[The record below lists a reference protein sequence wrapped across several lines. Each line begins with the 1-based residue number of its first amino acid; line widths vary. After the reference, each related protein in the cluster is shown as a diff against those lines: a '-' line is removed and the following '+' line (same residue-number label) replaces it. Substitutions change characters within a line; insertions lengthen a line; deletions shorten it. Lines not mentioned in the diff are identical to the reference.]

1 MFSEVTVSEQHSVN
15 KMGTGWHKPMSLQ
28 HQCDPNQVC
37 TGNANKCMQAGKI
50 CVIHNLPSPIL
61 GNPYNQFWSSSLT
74 DWRELPM
81 FVGH

>member
-37 TGNANKCMQAGKI
+37 TGNAHVGEWIQYKN
-50 CVIHNLPSPIL
+50 VIIMIPKN
-61 GNPYNQFWSSSLT
+61 
-74 DWRELPM
+74 R
-81 FVGH
+81 